1 MDSVVRTLQLR
12 KKTPKRRVSAKGRE
26 DRVVATAANE
36 CWSMDF
42 LSDGDGGKGG
52 RGCVDRIVR
61 LASCRFAL
69 TLWARCCCRFLPV
82 ISAMHSELRAA
93 IMRHAVSDRG
103 VRRERIGGDTAE
115 PLEELH
121 ATPPSRHLAA
131 WSLTETL
138 PSWSRQSLALQLILP
153 LAHHAGRSGN
163 QDVVD
168 AAAEQQLAH
177 HQAGLDGFA
186 RAHVVGDQQVH
197 ASQPQRLAER
207 EKLVGI
213 EPDPGPEWRLK

>member
-1 MDSVVRTLQLR
+1 MRTLQLR
-12 KKTPKRRVSAKGRE
+12 KKRPKRRVSAKGRE

-42 LSDGDGGKGG
+42 LSDGDRGKGG

-103 VRRERIGGDTAE
+103 VRRGKNLGGHGGTAGRAPTQRLRRSTSPLGARPRPSRVGLGKADQRVYFWSERIMKRVLPVDDVCGNGAAVFH
-115 PLEELH
+115 PN
-121 ATPPSRHLAA
+121 APNPAPPVSG
-131 WSLTETL
+131 
-138 PSWSRQSLALQLILP
+138 PGIGPALKP
-153 LAHHAGRSGN
+153 
-163 QDVVD
+163 
-168 AAAEQQLAH
+168 
-177 HQAGLDGFA
+177 
-186 RAHVVGDQQVH
+186 
-197 ASQPQRLAER
+197 
-207 EKLVGI
+207 
-213 EPDPGPEWRLK
+213 